1 LGDANFPSTSV
12 AKAAGTQVIHA
23 DGHDIPKLL
32 KAILQLMP
40 LDKSVESP
48 VTLMAVTDADVKR
61 GLTTPIWDTYQEIVN
76 KAEGR
81 DVRITTLERFAFY
94 ERAKKAYAVVNTG

>member
-1 LGDANFPSTSV
+1 MNLILIIKTGSV
-12 AKAAGTQVIHA
+12 NEAVGTCSVVIW
-23 DGHDIPKLL
+23 KLFFF
-32 KAILQLMP
+32 Q
-40 LDKSVESP
+40 

>member
-1 LGDANFPSTSV
+1 MNLIFVLNTGSGIKVVEPCWVVSR
-12 AKAAGTQVIHA
+12 
-23 DGHDIPKLL
+23 KLL
-32 KAILQLMP
+32 FFQ
-40 LDKSVESP
+40 

-61 GLTTPIWDTYQEIVN
+61 GLTTPIWGTYQEIAN

-81 DVRITTLERFAFY
+81 DVPITTLERFAFY